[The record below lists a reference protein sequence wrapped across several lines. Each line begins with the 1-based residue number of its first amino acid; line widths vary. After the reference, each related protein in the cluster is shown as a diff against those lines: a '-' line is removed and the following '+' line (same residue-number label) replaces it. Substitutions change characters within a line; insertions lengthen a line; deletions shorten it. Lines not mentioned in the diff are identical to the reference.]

1 MGYLPC
7 ATKANLCGKVA
18 LVQPCCRED
27 EGGPFEIVVQEMIS
41 NHHKLLWSKATVVS
55 VMEKARLDLVRYVL
69 RRRTQ

>member
-1 MGYLPC
+1 MIVRHEGDS
-7 ATKANLCGKVA
+7 CGKVA

-27 EGGPFEIVVQEMIS
+27 EGGPLEIVVQEMIS

-69 RRRTQ
+69 WRRTQ